1 MTRENNRSNSPCL
14 QGICRRDFLKLAV
27 AAGLLAG
34 CNAAQQPTAA
44 PLLAPTAAA
53 TTVSVEDFSQVAY
66 CGMRCQ
72 TCPVLRAHNCDGCKS
87 ESGRLCP
94 SCQTCTIRPCA
105 MAKQVATC
113 AHCDEFPSCDDSMWE
128 IFPHLRVKAKQ
139 IRSSLKAQPNTSGN
153 P

>member
-1 MTRENNRSNSPCL
+1 MTEENDRCTSSCTK
-14 QGICRRDFLKLAV
+14 GICRRDFLKLVV

-34 CNAAQQPTAA
+34 CNLDLPTAE
-44 PLLAPTAAA
+44 PTPAPTATPAP
-53 TTVSVEDFSQVAY
+53 EDFSLVAY

-72 TCPVLRAHNCDGCKS
+72 RCELRLAHNCDGCRT
-87 ESGRLCP
+87 EGGRLCS

-105 MAKQVATC
+105 IEKQVVTC

-139 IRSSLKAQPNTSGN
+139 IRNSLKAQPGASGN